1 MKRKK
6 GSSLITVIIFMMFL
20 MMVGATTI
28 TMVTMDYKF
37 RLNESER
44 IENLY
49 GAESGLEIAYD
60 ILLKAS
66 DYAINE
72 AIYVTNEQLKID
84 VEKPSTERGDLNEL
98 FKKTYLKVL
107 FDKTYNHS
115 LASQQTMTEGLATYL
130 LKNLKYPIV
139 NESSKLEFQSSG
151 FNLSDKNMA
160 INVELLDSNGN
171 EINSFDQ
178 EREIL
183 YVEVTSSFETE
194 EENRSNSKIE
204 RKVSR
209 TFEFKV
215 PNYTQ
220 ELVDLYPVFNGKA
233 LAVDGN
239 VSLTGTNLT
248 KSKLD
253 ITGDVWVG
261 GNICTNK
268 NESCSDTI
276 SDVTYQKYSRGI
288 LLEEANLTIDD
299 VLATKETLA
308 LRNEAVVHINGN
320 MYGKNIYM
328 GKKDVAATST
338 NSELKIS
345 GDSQQYDT
353 VLVNDLA
360 VNVSPSE
367 LVSPTNNLAV
377 NVSPSKSV
385 HSTIEIDKFY
395 GVSDKNVSQ
404 TDIQLDKVEV
414 LSQESSSI
422 IVNAEGA
429 SVDIKHE
436 ALIAGLAFLDV
447 IDGEKNKYQTG
458 ESVAVKPNYLA
469 YSMIAKDLEDKLTF
483 RYYDPLMLVEKIDT
497 ITLDD
502 GTTINDKTGYFV
514 QVNKNGLLSMSSG
527 GVKLPSRLY
536 TAGAIVNQDNKALGS
551 QGLLENMSDIK
562 QSKLNDYDKYVQQMG
577 FDDENI
583 KERTVSNQI
592 NWGAEGF
599 DNVVT
604 NTELGTIILNKNA
617 KEISIIEE
625 NDEYF
630 LQFDGQNRQEISNY
644 IFLITKGDLNFE
656 GNVDLIGNI
665 MVGGD
670 VDLDD
675 STNNGSIQYNESFM
689 KDVLSKNKELFKDI
703 FVDSGKVSTS
713 VSSTESIDYNA
724 TTIIKKGRW
733 QLVK

>member
-6 GSSLITVIIFMMFL
+6 GSSLITVIIFLMFL
-20 MMVGATTI
+20 MIVGATTI

-60 ILLKAS
+60 ILLKVS

-84 VEKPSTERGDLNEL
+84 EKKPSAERGDLNEL

-130 LKNLKYPIV
+130 LKNLKYPVV
-139 NESSKLEFQSSG
+139 NESSNLEFQSSG
-151 FNLSDKNMA
+151 FNPIDKNII

-171 EINSFDQ
+171 EINSFN
-178 EREIL
+178 EKREIF

-194 EENRSNSKIE
+194 EENRSNSKSE

-288 LLEEANLTIDD
+288 LLEEANLTIDG

-308 LRNEAVVHINGN
+308 LRNEAVANINGN

-328 GKKDVAATST
+328 GKKDATATSN

-345 GDSQQYDT
+345 GDSQLEYDT

-360 VNVSPSE
+360 VNVSSSE
-367 LVSPTNNLAV
+367 
-377 NVSPSKSV
+377 SV
-385 HSTIEIDKFY
+385 HSEIEIDRFY
-395 GVSDKNVSQ
+395 GVSDKNVSK
-404 TDIQLDKVEV
+404 TDIELSNVQS

-429 SVDIKHE
+429 SIDIKHE

-447 IDGEKNKYQTG
+447 TDGEGNKYQTG

-469 YSMIAKDLEDKLTF
+469 YSMIVEGLEDKVTF
-483 RYYDPLMLVEKIDT
+483 RYYDPLMLVET
-497 ITLDD
+497 IEDL
-502 GTTINDKTGYFV
+502 NKTDYFV
-514 QVNKNGLLSMSSG
+514 KVNEDGLLSMSSG
-527 GVKLPSRLY
+527 GVRLPSNLY
-536 TAGAIVNQDNKALGS
+536 TAGAIVSQDNKALGS
-551 QGLLENMSDIK
+551 QGSAESMDEIK
-562 QSKLNDYDKYVQQMG
+562 KSKLKDYAKYVQQMNG
-577 FDDENI
+577 LEDKNI
-583 KERTVSNQI
+583 EQRTVSNQI
-592 NWGAEGF
+592 NWGAKGF

-604 NTELGTIILNKNA
+604 NTELGTIILNNDESV
-617 KEISIIEE
+617 EISIVEE

-644 IFLITKGDLNFE
+644 IFLITKGDLKFK
-656 GNVDLIGNI
+656 GDIDLIGNI
-665 MVGGD
+665 MVGGN

-675 STNNGSIQYNESFM
+675 STTNGSIQYNESFM

>member
-139 NESSKLEFQSSG
+139 NESSKLEFHSSG
-151 FNLSDKNMA
+151 FNPSDKNMT

-171 EINSFDQ
+171 EINSFDE
-178 EREIL
+178 EREIF

-194 EENRSNSKIE
+194 EENRSNSKSE

-288 LLEEANLTIDD
+288 LLEEANLTIDG

-308 LRNEAVVHINGN
+308 LRNEAVANINGN

-360 VNVSPSE
+360 VNVSSSD
-367 LVSPTNNLAV
+367 L
-377 NVSPSKSV
+377 V
-385 HSTIEIDKFY
+385 HSTIEIDRLY
-395 GVSDKNVSQ
+395 GVSDKNVSE
-404 TDIQLDKVEV
+404 TDKIPLKEVEL

-429 SVDIKHE
+429 SIDIKDE

-447 IDGEKNKYQTG
+447 TDGEGNKYQTG

-469 YSMIAKDLEDKLTF
+469 YTMIAKDFGDKLTF
-483 RYYDPLMLVEKIDT
+483 RYYDPLMLVET
-497 ITLDD
+497 IEGVDK
-502 GTTINDKTGYFV
+502 NDYFV
-514 QVNKNGLLSMSSG
+514 KVNKDGLLQMSSG
-527 GVKLPSRLY
+527 GVKLPSKIY
-536 TAGAIVNQDNKALGS
+536 TAGAIVNDKNEALGA
-551 QGLLENMSDIK
+551 QGAMDNMSDIK
-562 QSKLNDYDKYVQQMG
+562 DSKLNDYTKQVEQMGFDDKYVQQ
-577 FDDENI
+577 
-583 KERTVSNQI
+583 KESDNEVIELRTVSNQI
-592 NWGAEGF
+592 NWGDDGF
-599 DNVVT
+599 NKNVT
-604 NTELGTIILNKNA
+604 NTKLGTIILNNDKEA
-617 KEISIIEE
+617 EISIIEE
-625 NDEYF
+625 DNKYF
-630 LQFDGQNRQEISNY
+630 VQFNKENRQEISDH
-644 IFLITKGDLNFE
+644 IFLITKGNLKFKGDIDLV
-656 GNVDLIGNI
+656 GNLI
-665 MVGGD
+665 VA
-670 VDLDD
+670 
-675 STNNGSIQYNESFM
+675 GSVEFDHTTTAGLIEYDELFMKSILSENRESF
-689 KDVLSKNKELFKDI
+689 KGI
-703 FVDSGKVSTS
+703 FVDSGKISTS
-713 VSSTESIDYNA
+713 VSSTDSIDYNA

-733 QLVK
+733 ELVK

>member
-6 GSSLITVIIFMMFL
+6 GSSLISVIIFLMFL
-20 MMVGATTI
+20 MIVGATTI

-139 NESSKLEFQSSG
+139 NESSKLEFHSSG
-151 FNLSDKNMA
+151 FNPSDKNMT

-178 EREIL
+178 EREIF

-288 LLEEANLTIDD
+288 LLEEANLTIDG

-338 NSELKIS
+338 NSELGIN

-360 VNVSPSE
+360 VNVSSSE
-367 LVSPTNNLAV
+367 
-377 NVSPSKSV
+377 SV
-385 HSTIEIDKFY
+385 HSKIEIDKFY
-395 GVSDKNVSQ
+395 GVSDKNVSE
-404 TDIQLDKVEV
+404 TDIELNNVQS

-469 YSMIAKDLEDKLTF
+469 YSMIAKDFENKVTF
-483 RYYDPLMLVEKIDT
+483 RYYDPLMLVEMIED
-497 ITLDD
+497 L
-502 GTTINDKTGYFV
+502 NKTGYFV
-514 QVNKNGLLSMSSG
+514 KVNEDGLLRMSSG
-527 GVKLPSRLY
+527 GVRLPSNLY
-536 TAGAIVNQDNKALGS
+536 TAGAIVSQDNKALGS
-551 QGLLENMSDIK
+551 QGSLENMDEIK
-562 QSKLNDYDKYVQQMG
+562 QSKLNDYDKYVQQMNG
-577 FDDENI
+577 LEDENI
-583 KERTVSNQI
+583 EQRTVSNQI
-592 NWGAEGF
+592 NWGAKGF